1 MKTIVNYNIGIFE
14 KICYIKVSHAIHPLA
29 ENYKKPEEIRLLM
42 SRLTRTSL
50 MLAVFIALD
59 KGLGILRA
67 VFIGRQFGLTSH
79 IDAFNAANNMPD
91 LLIALISGGALAV
104 AFIPILADVLAKEG
118 RKQAWELFSRI
129 ANQAFLVTSLLAV
142 VTAILAETL
151 VRYWIAPGFTQEQ
164 QKLAAELMRLD
175 LVATLIFS
183 ISGLIMAGLQ
193 ANQHFLL
200 PAMASPLYNLG
211 QIFGVFILA
220 PAKSF
225 VVAGIALP
233 AYGLGVHGLVYGV
246 ILGALLHLC
255 IQIPGLIMY
264 GFKWQPSLGLKDA
277 AVQKVLRLFGPRL
290 VTMIFIQLT
299 FIFRDRLASFL
310 PEGSVTAL
318 TVGYMVQQV
327 PETLIGTAIGI
338 AILPTLSELASRQDW
353 ENFRATIER
362 AVQVLLGLTI
372 PISIVLTIGL
382 HPLLGVVF
390 NFGAAGT
397 DLVMWTTRGFLVGL
411 AGQSLLEVANRAFYA
426 RQNAWMPLL
435 GSLLNIVIYTIL
447 GSLLFRPFGAP
458 GISLTDS
465 VAFTTQAV
473 VILLVLNGRLP
484 DRIRA
489 GRTVGRALLA
499 ALVGGLVSLGIF
511 TLLSGKISPVIVGG
525 ASICLGGLALLPLIW
540 RELRL
545 LLHL

>member
-1 MKTIVNYNIGIFE
+1 
-14 KICYIKVSHAIHPLA
+14 
-29 ENYKKPEEIRLLM
+29 M

-50 MLAVFIALD
+50 MLVCFIALD
-59 KGLGILRA
+59 KGLAFVRQVIIA
-67 VFIGRQFGLTSH
+67 RQFGLSSQL
-79 IDAFNAANNMPD
+79 DAFNVANNLPD
-91 LLIALISGGALAV
+91 LLFALISGGALTV
-104 AFIPILADVLAKEG
+104 AFIPVLSEVLTKEG
-118 RKQAWELFSRI
+118 RSQSWELFSRI
-129 ANQAFLVTSLLAV
+129 ANLAFLVTAGLAV
-142 VTAILAETL
+142 IIASLSGPL
-151 VRYWIAPGFTQEQ
+151 VHWKLGIAPGFTTDQ
-164 QKLAAELMRLD
+164 QNLVVQLMQLN

-183 ISGLIMAGLQ
+183 VSGLIMAGLQ

-200 PAMASPLYNLG
+200 PAMAPPLYNLG
-211 QIFGVFILA
+211 QIFGALILA
-220 PAKSF
+220 PAKGY
-225 VVAGIALP
+225 VIAGIVLP
-233 AYGLGVHGLVYGV
+233 AFGLGVHGLVFGV
-246 ILGALLHLC
+246 ITGALLHLG
-255 IQIPGLIMY
+255 IQIPGLVMY
-264 GFKWQPSLGLKDA
+264 KFKWNFGLGLTDA
-277 AVQKVLRLFGPRL
+277 AVKRVLRMFGPRL
-290 VTMIFIQLT
+290 VTMFIVQLT
-299 FIFRDRLASFL
+299 FIVRDNLASRL
-310 PEGSVTAL
+310 QAGSVTAL
-318 TVGYMVQQV
+318 TYGWMIQQV

-338 AILPTLSELASRQDW
+338 AILPTLSELASRQEW
-353 ENFRATIER
+353 ETFRATIER

-382 HPLLGVVF
+382 RPLLVVAF
-390 NFGAAGT
+390 HFDSGGT
-397 DLVMWTTRGFLVGL
+397 DLLLWTTRGFLLGL

-426 RQNAWMPLL
+426 RQNALMPLL
-435 GSLLNIVIYTIL
+435 GSLLNIVIYIIL
-447 GSLLFRPFGAP
+447 GTLLFRPFGAP

-511 TLLSGKISPVIVGG
+511 TLLSGRISPVIVGG